1 MQKRV
6 DQQGDGEPNTMTKLG
21 VGVLGVGRMGR
32 RHAENLRSLVPE
44 AKLVAVADV
53 DLEAARRLA
62 DDLEIEH
69 YYDGIQPLVERKD
82 VHAVVIASP
91 SKFHLTAVQV
101 AAAAGK
107 HIFCEKPLA
116 LTIDRVDAA
125 IAAAARAKI
134 LLQVGFMRRYDPAYR
149 EAHKKIEAGEIG
161 TPIIFRSIGRDR
173 EPPPLSFYQSGSG
186 TLFLDSSIHEFDLAR
201 WLMRDEVAEV
211 HAFGG
216 TLACPE
222 LVQFGEL
229 DAGVVN
235 LRFSRGAIGN
245 VESFRQS
252 RYGYDIYTEVVG
264 SKATVRVGYLRQT
277 ALTVL
282 GREGVGHDVVDHFL
296 VRFADAYLNEL
307 RDFVQS
313 VQRASPPRV
322 TGEDARRALAVALAA
337 DRSCRHSRTVRVAEE
352 IPTETMHSAS

>member
-1 MQKRV
+1 MA
-6 DQQGDGEPNTMTKLG
+6 KLG
-21 VGVLGVGRMGR
+21 VGVVGVGRMGR

-44 AKLVAVADV
+44 AKLVAIADV
-53 DLEAARRLA
+53 EREAARRLA

-69 YYDGIQPLVERKD
+69 YYDSADLLVERKD
-82 VHAVVIASP
+82 IDAVVIASP
-91 SKFHLTAVQV
+91 SKFHLSAVRT

-107 HIFCEKPLA
+107 HILCEKPLD
-116 LTIDRVDAA
+116 LTIEGVDAA
-125 IAAAARAKI
+125 IAAARNANV
-134 LLQVGFMRRYDPAYR
+134 LLQVGFMRRYDPAYS
-149 EAHKKIEAGEIG
+149 EAHRRIKAGEIG

-201 WLMRDEVAEV
+201 WLMNDEVAEV

-222 LVQFGEL
+222 LAQLGEL

-235 LRFSRGAIGN
+235 LRFSQGAIGN

-264 SKATVRVGYLRQT
+264 SKATVRIGYLRQT
-277 ALTVL
+277 ALMVL
-282 GREGVGHDVVDHFL
+282 SCEGVGHDVVDHFL
-296 VRFADAYLNEL
+296 VRFAEAYVNEL
-307 RDFVQS
+307 RDFVRTVLS
-313 VQRASPPRV
+313 ASPPHV
-322 TGEDARRALAVALAA
+322 TGEDARRALAIALAA
-337 DRSCRHSRTVRVAEE
+337 EKSCHDSHPVLVLAEARA
-352 IPTETMHSAS
+352 ETMHSAS